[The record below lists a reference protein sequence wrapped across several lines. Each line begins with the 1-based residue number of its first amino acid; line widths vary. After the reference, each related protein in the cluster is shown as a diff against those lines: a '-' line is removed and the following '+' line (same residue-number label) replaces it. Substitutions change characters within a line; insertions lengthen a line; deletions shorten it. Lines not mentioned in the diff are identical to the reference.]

1 MREFLSFA
9 SPDVQ
14 EIITANFYTDSE
26 SESEAGST
34 YTESDNSDDETFFT
48 VPVTKAVPPPM
59 NARRKPAVANKPLRQ
74 QEAAKEAPPVKS
86 APNKKMSG
94 LAKLFGGVSGLLKA
108 KASPM
113 KVTGKEGKLPKPAP
127 LKAVFLSSQS
137 KSEADH
143 PSFSLPNNDISP
155 SQFQF

>member
-26 SESEAGST
+26 SESTAGST

-48 VPVTKAVPPPM
+48 VPVTKAVPLPM
-59 NARRKPAVANKPLRQ
+59 NAKRKPAVANKPPRQ
-74 QEAAKEAPPVKS
+74 KEDAKEAPLVKS

-94 LAKLFGGVSGLLKA
+94 LAKLFGGVSGLLKT
-108 KASPM
+108 KSSPM
-113 KVTGKEGKLPKPAP
+113 KVTGKKEGKLPKPAP
-127 LKAVFLSSQS
+127 AQS
-137 KSEADH
+137 
-143 PSFSLPNNDISP
+143 SLPFKPVKKRGRPPKLQP
-155 SQFQF
+155 SRQ